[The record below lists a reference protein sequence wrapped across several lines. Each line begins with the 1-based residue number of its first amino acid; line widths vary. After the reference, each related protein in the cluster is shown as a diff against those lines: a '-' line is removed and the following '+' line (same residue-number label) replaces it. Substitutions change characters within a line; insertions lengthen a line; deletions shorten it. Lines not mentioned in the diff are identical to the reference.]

1 MYLEIEYYLCNKLL
15 RDADWTS
22 MAHSVELRTPFVD
35 WFFFNKLIPILK
47 SNININKK
55 SLLDCVKNHVPLEL
69 YNRKKTGF
77 EIPHSKYLKK
87 LLVKRKYPNP
97 IRDWTISSH
106 MQYVKNNPV

>member
-1 MYLEIEYYLCNKLL
+1 MYLEIKYYLCNKLL

-35 WFFFNKLIPILK
+35 WTFFNKLIPILK

-55 SLLDCVKNHVPLEL
+55 NLLNCLKKQVPDDL
-69 YNRKKTGF
+69 YKGKKTGF
-77 EIPHSKYLKK
+77 EIPHAEYLKK
-87 LLVKRKYPNP
+87 LSVKRKFPNP

-106 MQYVKNNPV
+106 IKYLENNPV